1 MNTYHTTVS
10 GNSVWIDE
18 DVMAYTIRYPLKN
31 HENIQEVEISD
42 LSLVGSIG
50 AIIQDDTLERY
61 IVVPLSNKIDVV
73 AKGVTLYF
81 DSSKVFETCQKQTF
95 YNGLYY
101 APCECCVERYE
112 LTEEEYDPDDER
124 FRLEDARVKYLIP
137 IPNVRFTVSY

>member
-18 DVMAYTIRYPLKN
+18 NVMAYTIRYPLKN

-61 IVVPLSNKIDVV
+61 IVVPLSNKVDVV
-73 AKGVTLYF
+73 AKGITLYF
-81 DSSKVFETCQKQTF
+81 DSSKVCETCEKQTF
-95 YNGLYY
+95 YDGWYY

-112 LTEEEYDPDDER
+112 LTEKEYDPDDEQ
-124 FRLEDARVKYLIP
+124 FELKEVCVKYLVP